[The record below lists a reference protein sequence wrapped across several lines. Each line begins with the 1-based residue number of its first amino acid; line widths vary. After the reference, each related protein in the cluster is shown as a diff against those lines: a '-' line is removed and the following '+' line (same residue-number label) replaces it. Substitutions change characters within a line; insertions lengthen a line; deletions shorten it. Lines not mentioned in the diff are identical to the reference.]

1 MLKTVLRAN
10 TPLLMDIFA
19 FKAALIISIYQ
30 EQVLNASSNARIT
43 ISFQVIRLDVFQI
56 VIINE
61 FPTVN
66 SLVFKSVQVITLLHQ
81 MVIIVSYF
89 VRVDNLFH

>member
-1 MLKTVLRAN
+1 MLQS
-10 TPLLMDIFA
+10 MDIFA

-30 EQVLNASSNARIT
+30 EQVLNVSSNARMT
-43 ISFQVIRLDVFQI
+43 NSFQVIRLDVFKI

-61 FPTVN
+61 SPTVN
-66 SLVFKSVQVITLLHQ
+66 NLVFKSVQAITLLHQ

-89 VRVDNLFH
+89 ARMDNLFH

>member
-1 MLKTVLRAN
+1 
-10 TPLLMDIFA
+10 MDIFA

-30 EQVLNASSNARIT
+30 EQVLNVSSNARIMN
-43 ISFQVIRLDVFQI
+43 SFQVILLDVFQI

-61 FPTVN
+61 SPTVN

-81 MVIIVSYF
+81 MVIIVSSF
-89 VRVDNLFH
+89 VRMDNLFH